1 MKRFLQCIILSM
13 VIVSISFGIYK
24 FSKGYD
30 LDLIYE
36 NIDWSIVNKSVNGA
50 VSFDF
55 DREDN
60 LYIAFKDAIKVITKD
75 NNEEI
80 VISDKSLNIY
90 DIVCNSNSLIIATE
104 NKVVSYDLASKKY
117 SEIVTSLP
125 NKGLNNKTKILLNGE
140 NLYITIG
147 SNTNTG
153 IVNEENKNEDIPSFE
168 WISTGIGYKGI
179 YGFAKFGQEIR
190 KGEKIKESDFSNASI
205 LKYNLNTGKC
215 ITYATGIRNVE
226 GLDTNSR
233 GEITAIVG
241 GMEEEGLR
249 SVKDDVD
256 YIYDIKEKAW
266 YGWPDF
272 SGGDQITS
280 PRFSDGTNKLS
291 YIIENH
297 PTEVPLPPRYQHD
310 KLKAL
315 NGLAIDSEGK
325 CFPKDTVIF
334 ADNKDHY
341 IYVLTEIGT
350 SKQIVSLNENSF
362 IEKIRYNDSSI
373 YFLDNKDGCIYKI
386 QGQIKDGRFN
396 LPNVI
401 WIFIVIFIMTI
412 IMIIIYKIYNKK

>member
-36 NIDWSIVNKSVNGA
+36 NIDWSIVNKSVKGA

-60 LYIAFKDAIKVITKD
+60 LYIAFKDTIKVITKD

-117 SEIVTSLP
+117 SEIVSSLP
-125 NKGLNNKTKILLNGE
+125 NTGLNNKTKILLNGE

-147 SNTNTG
+147 SNTNSG
-153 IVNEENKNEDIPSFE
+153 IVNEGNKNEDIPSFE

-179 YGFAKFGQEIR
+179 YGFAKFGQEVK

-249 SVKDDVD
+249 SIKDDVD

-272 SGGDQITS
+272 SGGDPITS

-412 IMIIIYKIYNKK
+412 IMTIIYKIYNKK

>member
-140 NLYITIG
+140 YLYITIG
-147 SNTNTG
+147 SNTNAG
-153 IVNEENKNEDIPSFE
+153 IVNEGNKNEDIPSFE

-205 LKYNLNTGKC
+205 LKYNLYCRNNGGAK
-215 ITYATGIRNVE
+215 YA
-226 GLDTNSR
+226 
-233 GEITAIVG
+233 
-241 GMEEEGLR
+241 
-249 SVKDDVD
+249 
-256 YIYDIKEKAW
+256 
-266 YGWPDF
+266 
-272 SGGDQITS
+272 
-280 PRFSDGTNKLS
+280 
-291 YIIENH
+291 
-297 PTEVPLPPRYQHD
+297 PL
-310 KLKAL
+310 
-315 NGLAIDSEGK
+315 
-325 CFPKDTVIF
+325 
-334 ADNKDHY
+334 
-341 IYVLTEIGT
+341 
-350 SKQIVSLNENSF
+350 
-362 IEKIRYNDSSI
+362 
-373 YFLDNKDGCIYKI
+373 FL
-386 QGQIKDGRFN
+386 
-396 LPNVI
+396 
-401 WIFIVIFIMTI
+401 
-412 IMIIIYKIYNKK
+412 

>member
-55 DREDN
+55 DREVN

-125 NKGLNNKTKILLNGE
+125 NTGLNNKTKILLNGE

-147 SNTNTG
+147 SNTNAG
-153 IVNEENKNEDIPSFE
+153 IVNEGNKNEDIPSFE

-179 YGFAKFGQEIR
+179 YGFAKFGQKIR

-386 QGQIKDGRFN
+386 QGQVKDGRFN

-412 IMIIIYKIYNKK
+412 IMTIIYKIYNKK